1 MKSKKWIGS
10 EQAKEFQGKGER
22 LHYRTKDYLRAY
34 VDCDAEG
41 EPLLLTIVGN
51 ITSRQ
56 IDQDDLENLIMTK
69 QLFSTPGEES

>member
-22 LHYRTKDYLRAY
+22 LHYRTKEYLRAY

-41 EPLLLTIVGN
+41 EPLLLTIVGDV
-51 ITSRQ
+51 TSRRQ

-69 QLFSTPGEES
+69 QLIPPDDE